1 MEFSFNTLYQFPIAS
16 LIIRSEI
23 EELMELKEKETNLEQ
38 TIKAKV
44 KKICKD
50 MDWDDEYYCYPPYVD
65 VDIGRY
71 SLSVIVQVNNPE
83 KNLFGMIEAIEEIVG
98 FQVEKVDIEA
108 HLREDFIMK
117 SFFATLRFSIKEYV
131 WDEELC

>member
-1 MEFSFNTLYQFPIAS
+1 MMEFNFNTLYQFPIAS
-16 LIIRSEI
+16 LIIRSEV
-23 EELMELKEKETNLEQ
+23 EELMGMKEKETSVEQ

-50 MDWDDEYYCYPPYVD
+50 MDWDDEYYCYPPHVD

-71 SLSVIVQVNNPE
+71 SLSVVAQVNNPE

-108 HLREDFIMK
+108 HLRGDFTMK
-117 SFFATLRFSIKEYV
+117 SFFATLRFPIKEYV
-131 WDEELC
+131 WDV